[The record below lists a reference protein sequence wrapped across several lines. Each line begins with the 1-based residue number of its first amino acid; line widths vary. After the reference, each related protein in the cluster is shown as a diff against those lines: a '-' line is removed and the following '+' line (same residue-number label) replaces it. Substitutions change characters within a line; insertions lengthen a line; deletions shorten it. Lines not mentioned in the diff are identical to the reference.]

1 MNSSWLVPVIV
12 LALLPFVMKAVGRK
26 NATHPVVVC
35 GVTELRLPKIFIA
48 LGWISVLMGVFFTW
62 GAAMIII
69 RAEWFIGIFLL
80 LMAAIFG
87 WMAFEMVMDGRNHR
101 VAFDDQTITVTDGR
115 KRTQRCAW
123 EHVVAGRVHP
133 FSKMIHIRTK
143 NGQTLKLNPYLIG
156 SDALFEKMMARTEL
170 PVEKLVA
177 AARQG
182 VR

>member
-12 LALLPFVMKAVGRK
+12 LAVLPLVMKAVGRK
-26 NATHPVVVC
+26 NATHPAEVR
-35 GVTELRLPKIFIA
+35 GVAELRLPKIFIM
-48 LGWISVLMGVFFTW
+48 LGWISFLMAVLFTW
-62 GAAMIII
+62 GAAMLILK
-69 RAEWFIGIFLL
+69 AEWFIGIFLL
-80 LMAAIFG
+80 LLASVFA
-87 WMAFEMVMDGRNHR
+87 WMGLELVMDGRNHR
-101 VAFDDQTITVTDGR
+101 VAFDKEIFSVTDGR

-123 EHVVAGRVHP
+123 EDVATGRVHP
-133 FSKMIHIRTK
+133 FSKMIHIKTK

-156 SDALFEKMMARTEL
+156 SDAFFEMMMARTEL